1 MRMAIHPP
9 LWTRL
14 VAMVLAAAK
23 LAEHHLIEFGNYF
36 GSQSPVLYLNSQ
48 RETDTLCIP
57 CSLSKECMEKKAM
70 HGTNFFYVLYFEHA
84 SICLP
89 CLSSHKGVINDGGC
103 SPQFPNN
110 PNVSSDR

>member
-48 RETDTLCIP
+48 RETDTSCTP
-57 CSLSKECMEKKAM
+57 RSLSKECMEKKS
-70 HGTNFFYVLYFEHA
+70 HTGDKFFPRIVF
-84 SICLP
+84 
-89 CLSSHKGVINDGGC
+89 
-103 SPQFPNN
+103 
-110 PNVSSDR
+110 